1 MSGRSLRDTALVL
14 AAHGDRGGEA
24 PNGLLLAHRD
34 RLHAAGV
41 FLGVT
46 AGVIKGEPSLE
57 EALTAASGT
66 GATRLAVFPMFMADG
81 YFTRTVLPERIA
93 ALGIAV
99 PCTLLPPLGL
109 QPELP
114 DLMLTDALATADR
127 SGIDPGGARLL
138 VVGHGSKLGPAS
150 ADATRAVA
158 EAIGRSAPFQ
168 RVETAFLEEPQFLA
182 DALGGAPV
190 PTVISGFF
198 SGEGMHA
205 AEDVPRAM
213 AQSGCPAVYA
223 GPIGA
228 SQALAGLILDAV
240 LRHTGL
246 VAPEEPRRN

>member
-114 DLMLTDALATADR
+114 DLMLADALATADR

-168 RVETAFLEEPQFLA
+168 RVETAFLEEPQ
-182 DALGGAPV
+182 

-228 SQALAGLILDAV
+228 SPALAGLILDAV